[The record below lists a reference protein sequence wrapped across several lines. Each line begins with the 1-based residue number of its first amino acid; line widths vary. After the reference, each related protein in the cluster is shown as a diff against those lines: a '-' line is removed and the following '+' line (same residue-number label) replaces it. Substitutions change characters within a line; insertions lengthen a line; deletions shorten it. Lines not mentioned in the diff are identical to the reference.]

1 MLRLFLPK
9 SMKNQPCLPP
19 TRKPFRNPPNKKVP
33 VQGTIRQSGGDDGSR
48 TRVQTG
54 ISNGEPQFLRRQ
66 GKRREDTDEALLLR
80 SFLVSP
86 DLGKEARPGSLFE
99 KIRRT
104 EEASSPLIVQGNSV
118 VPEVR
123 D

>member
-1 MLRLFLPK
+1 
-9 SMKNQPCLPP
+9 
-19 TRKPFRNPPNKKVP
+19 
-33 VQGTIRQSGGDDGSR
+33 
-48 TRVQTG
+48 
-54 ISNGEPQFLRRQ
+54 
-66 GKRREDTDEALLLR
+66 
-80 SFLVSP
+80 VSP
-86 DLGKEARPGSLFE
+86 DLGKEARPGSLFK